1 MLMQIE
7 AWKLT
12 NLLSLFYYSFS
23 FLLPVL
29 FYIVIRVKLIIY
41 FFIITYVY
49 YKKNNFLTTKF

>member
-1 MLMQIE
+1 MQIE